1 MFNANGLTPF
11 RGKINHFIIPSSHFS
26 NDGNKSDVVETK
38 VVAEEKVAYKAEE
51 PPLSVEE
58 SKPKT
63 QGDTPPPIK
72 IERPQSN
79 IGISSLSLSSIQFKK
94 ESERKSSSKNATVN
108 KAEAT
113 FGQETLTQLWQEYT
127 QEKNNQGEN
136 NIAALMEMSPPLM
149 KDHFKIQL
157 TTNSQSNKIELTKE
171 LPDLIAHLSKQLNNY
186 KITFDI
192 IVEEQKKS
200 EFIYTAE
207 DKYKHLKKINPE
219 IELLK
224 KEFDLDL

>member
-26 NDGNKSDVVETK
+26 NDGKESDVVETK

-94 ESERKSSSKNATVN
+94 RER
-108 KAEAT
+108 
-113 FGQETLTQLWQEYT
+113 
-127 QEKNNQGEN
+127 EK
-136 NIAALMEMSPPLM
+136 
-149 KDHFKIQL
+149 
-157 TTNSQSNKIELTKE
+157 
-171 LPDLIAHLSKQLNNY
+171 
-186 KITFDI
+186 
-192 IVEEQKKS
+192 IV
-200 EFIYTAE
+200 
-207 DKYKHLKKINPE
+207 LKKCNGQQSRGNFRSRNTDPTVARIHPGE
-219 IELLK
+219 K
-224 KEFDLDL
+224 QPRRK